1 VKSKSII
8 LFVSS
13 ALVTLLFLAGST
25 GVTLINHNCPVCID
39 FYINST
45 ILISPI
51 EPENHCCEAADR
63 HTVSNDN
70 QTMENRYCNCKIE
83 SLKLKNYSPAVPV
96 IVEIPADVPLKYYKP
111 AIYSSV
117 DLFILPPEVHNKH
130 GGRFLITYNCQL
142 IS

>member
-1 VKSKSII
+1 MKSKSII
-8 LFVSS
+8 LSISS
-13 ALVTLLFLAGST
+13 ALVTLIFLAGST

-51 EPENHCCEAADR
+51 EPENHCCEAADT

-70 QTMENRYCNCKIE
+70 QTMENGDCNCKIE

-96 IVEIPADVPLKYYKP
+96 IVGIAFTVATTAVLV
-111 AIYSSV
+111 AV
-117 DLFILPPEVHNKH
+117 VQLPFVAS
-130 GGRFLITYNCQL
+130 T
-142 IS
+142 